1 MVLRSEALDSES
13 MPGRLTDGTYTKQG
27 KLALMEKIC
36 LRVASKETLCQICKE
51 PGHPAHT
58 TIYAWMAQDVEL
70 AKMYNEARTTRAFSR
85 GDKIDAITELVLKG
99 VLDANCA
106 RVVIDAEKWLMT
118 REAPKAFGD
127 RVAVEHDV
135 SGALAGAMQAARLRA
150 STVVTGYLPVTDDS
164 IEDIDGNS
172 E

>member
-1 MVLRSEALDSES
+1 MMKSEAVDSEALA
-13 MPGRLTDGTYTKQG
+13 GRLLDGTYTKQG
-27 KLALMEKIC
+27 KLDLMQKIC
-36 LRVASKETLCQICKE
+36 DRVANKETLAEICRDK
-51 PGHPAHT
+51 GHPAHT
-58 TIYAWMAQDVEL
+58 TIYKWMAQDVDL

-99 VLDANCA
+99 VLDANSA

-150 STVVTGYLPVTDDS
+150 STVVTGYLPVTNES